1 MSSMFGQ
8 THAQLQHSHDFAPGA
23 RGGLLEGEQNPWEL
37 GTPPCTWISVR
48 CGKSDGFPPD
58 FWRETVSDRD
68 K

>member
-37 GTPPCTWISVR
+37 GTPLVL
-48 CGKSDGFPPD
+48 GYLSDVVNLMGFH
-58 FWRETVSDRD
+58 
-68 K
+68 